1 VSPRT
6 SDIDRAL
13 VQLDALIEYAGR
25 DGPERNE
32 AATRF
37 DLIDRLLLNVLA
49 WPRDQVR
56 PEEHSA
62 EGFAD
67 YVLGAPQRLFVV
79 EAKKEGLAFQLPDEV
94 STISQLPTLFTFDS
108 NLKSAVE
115 QARRYAASFGLQYA
129 AVSNGHQLVA
139 FLAVRTDGV
148 EPLKGRALAFPSLE
162 RMRTEFKV
170 AWNGL
175 SRPGVE
181 ARRLS
186 VLLAGDAT
194 RLPPPKASTLI
205 PGYPNA
211 AKTHPLIT
219 DLQILGELFLLDVA
233 EQEAVSEDFLEQ
245 CYLESGALSQHA
257 AVGKDILRARYS
269 SQLAKDLEVEIAPA
283 RERTGVADD
292 LLRDV
297 ATASLSA
304 RPIVLLGYVGV
315 GKSIFI
321 KHLTRIEAKDVLAGA
336 IVLSV
341 DLGQEPALEQL
352 EEYVVDSFANQL
364 EAKHGIEITESE
376 FVRRVYARDLERF
389 RRSPEGEYAEL
400 DPKLYRIKEIEFLSA
415 QTKDRGRHL
424 HRSLDYL
431 ARARDR
437 QIVTILDN
445 VDQRPADVQDAV
457 FLLGETLAKSW
468 PGTVFVAL
476 RPDTFNRSKK
486 AGTLSAYLPRVFAV
500 SPPRIDRMLEKRI
513 AFARSRIPRSASD
526 AGEVDFRNADALDQY
541 LEAIRLSLRRS
552 KALAELVDNLSAQN
566 ARRALELLTTLV
578 SSPHARPRRVL
589 EFVRKGKHYSIPF
602 YDVLKAVML
611 GDRDQ
616 YDPGASRVPN
626 VFDIST
632 TDGREHFLQPILI
645 SLLQRTAEPGVEEGY
660 VGVDRVYRYCQE
672 LGFDPEQVTWQLER
686 GVVAG
691 LMEASPIDGA
701 PDYFRGT
708 PVGSYLQRKLLAEFT
723 YIDEV
728 SIDTPILDDQT
739 RAITQDAEFLT
750 ERLQRA
756 DRFVRYLDDQWTGLA
771 DREAY
776 FDWATSSAALHAT
789 IAELEDRADR
799 AGLAPPPSSRRRR
812 S

>member
-1 VSPRT
+1 
-6 SDIDRAL
+6 
-13 VQLDALIEYAGR
+13 
-25 DGPERNE
+25 
-32 AATRF
+32 
-37 DLIDRLLLNVLA
+37 
-49 WPRDQVR
+49 VR

-79 EAKKEGLAFQLPDEV
+79 EAKKEGLAFQLPDEI
-94 STISQLPTLFTFDS
+94 STISQLETLFTFDTG
-108 NLKSAVE
+108 LKSAVD
-115 QARRYAASFGLQYA
+115 QARKYAASFGLQYA
-129 AVSNGHQLVA
+129 AVTTGHQLVA

-162 RMRTEFKV
+162 RMRREFKFV
-170 AWNGL
+170 WNGL

-205 PGYPNA
+205 AGYPRA
-211 AKTHPLIT
+211 AETHPLIT

-233 EQEAVSEDFLEQ
+233 EQEEVSDDFLEQ

-257 AVGKDILRARYS
+257 AVGKSILRARYS
-269 SQLAKDLEVEIAPA
+269 SELAKDLGVDIAPA

-292 LLRDV
+292 LLREV
-297 ATASLSA
+297 ATASFTT

-321 KHLTRIEAKDVLAGA
+321 KHLTRIEAKDILAGA

-341 DLGQEPALEQL
+341 DLGKEPALEGLEPYVADRFAGQL
-352 EEYVVDSFANQL
+352 GEKY
-364 EAKHGIEITESE
+364 GIEITESN
-376 FVRRVYARDLERF
+376 FVRRVYAEDLERF

-400 DPKLYRIKEIEFLSA
+400 DPKLYRTKEIEFLAA
-415 QTKDRGRHL
+415 QTSDRRRHL
-424 HRSLDYL
+424 HRSLDYV
-431 ARARDR
+431 ARGRNR
-437 QIVTILDN
+437 QVVTILDN
-445 VDQRPADVQDAV
+445 VDQRPAEVQDAV

-500 SPPRIDRMLEKRI
+500 SPPRIDRVLEKRI
-513 AFARSRIPRSASD
+513 AFARSRIPRDASGPD
-526 AGEVDFRNADALDQY
+526 GVDFRNADALDQY

-552 KALAELVDNLSAQN
+552 KALAELMDNLSGQN
-566 ARRALELLTTLV
+566 ARRALELLTTVV
-578 SSPHARPRRVL
+578 SSPHARPERALGYLRR
-589 EFVRKGKHYSIPF
+589 GKHYSIPF
-602 YDVLKAVML
+602 HDVLKAVML
-611 GDRDQ
+611 GDREQ

-626 VFDIST
+626 VFDISS

-645 SLLQRTAEPGVEEGY
+645 SLLRRTAEPGVKEGY

-672 LGFDPEQVTWQLER
+672 IGFQPEQVTWQLER
-686 GVVAG
+686 GVAG
-691 LMEASPIDGA
+691 DLMEASPIDGA
-701 PDYFRGT
+701 PDYFRAT
-708 PVGSYLQRKLLAEFT
+708 PVGSYIQQKLLADFT
-723 YIDEV
+723 YVDEV
-728 SIDTPILDDQT
+728 SIDTPILDAQI
-739 RAITQDAEFLT
+739 RALTYDVEFLT

-756 DRFVRYLDDQWTGLA
+756 DRFVRYLDHQWTGLV
-771 DREAY
+771 DREIH
-776 FDWATSSAALHAT
+776 FEWSKCSATLHAS
-789 IAELEDRADR
+789 ISELEARTDR
-799 AGLAPPPSSRRRR
+799 AGLAPPAARRRR
-812 S
+812 RRRK